1 MSEAREFGV
10 VGAGSWGTAL
20 ACLLAQHGLP
30 VRLWCHDP
38 AVAEAIQSTGCNE
51 TYLPGI
57 QLSSEIRATRDLAD
71 LKLCDPVLVVVP
83 SKALREVAEK
93 LRAISPNPEVRWIS
107 CTKGIE
113 HETGLL
119 MTEVLAEVLG
129 TSRVAVLS
137 GPNHAIEV
145 ARKIPA
151 AAVIGSGENGLAE
164 ELRELLCF
172 PTFRVYSSEDVT
184 GIQLGGALKNIFAI
198 GAGCSDGFSM
208 GDNAKAALV
217 TRSLAEMTRL
227 GTALGGQR
235 ETFMGLSGIG
245 DLMVTCFSRHSRN
258 RSFGERLGRGE
269 TPAAISA
276 SLQTVAEG
284 VPAALGAWQSA
295 RRAGVET
302 PVLDGI
308 YSVLYEGRSPREV
321 MWELLGRSLKPEN
334 L

>member
-1 MSEAREFGV
+1 MSEVREFGV

-20 ACLLAQHGLP
+20 GCLLAQHGQP
-30 VRLWCHDP
+30 VRLWCHSP
-38 AVAEAIQSTGCNE
+38 AVAQAIQSSGFNE
-51 TYLPGI
+51 AYLPGI
-57 QLSSEIRATRDLAD
+57 QLPPEIRATPDLAD
-71 LKLCDPVLVVVP
+71 LKSCDPVLVVVP

-93 LRAISPNPEVRWIS
+93 LRAISPHPETRWVS

-113 HETGLL
+113 HGTGLL
-119 MTEVLAEVLG
+119 MTEILAAVLG
-129 TSRVAVLS
+129 STRVAVLS

-151 AAVIGSGENGLAE
+151 AAVIGSEKNGLAE

-172 PTFRVYSSEDVT
+172 PAFRVYSSDDVK
-184 GIQLGGALKNIFAI
+184 GIQLGGALKNVFAI

-227 GTALGGQR
+227 GTALGGKR
-235 ETFMGLSGIG
+235 ETFFGLSGIG
-245 DLMVTCFSRHSRN
+245 DLMVTCFSKHSRN
-258 RSFGERLGRGE
+258 RNFGERLGRGE
-269 TPAAISA
+269 TPDAISA

-284 VPAALGAWQSA
+284 VPTALGAWQSA

-308 YSVLYEGRSPREV
+308 HAVLYESRSPLEVMRELMGRST
-321 MWELLGRSLKPEN
+321 KAEN

>member
-1 MSEAREFGV
+1 MSEVREFGV

-20 ACLLAQHGLP
+20 ACLLSQHGLP
-30 VRLWCHDP
+30 VHLWCHNP
-38 AVAEAIQSTGCNE
+38 AVAQNIQKTGFNEA
-51 TYLPGI
+51 YLPGI
-57 QLSSEIRATRDLAD
+57 QLPPEIRATPDLSD
-71 LKLCDPVLVVVP
+71 LKSCDPVLVVVP

-93 LRAISPNPEVRWIS
+93 LRDISPHPEARWIS

-113 HETGLL
+113 HGTGLL
-119 MTEVLAEVLG
+119 MTEILAEVLG
-129 TSRVAVLS
+129 TYRVAVLS

-151 AAVIGSGENGLAE
+151 AAVIGSETNALAE
-164 ELRELLCF
+164 ELREVLSF
-172 PTFRVYSSEDVT
+172 PAFRVYSSEDVK
-184 GIQLGGALKNIFAI
+184 GIQLGGALKNVFAI

-227 GTALGGQR
+227 GIALGGKR
-235 ETFMGLSGIG
+235 ETFFGLSGIG
-245 DLMVTCFSRHSRN
+245 DLMVTCFSKHSRN

-284 VPAALGAWQSA
+284 VPTALSAWQSA

-308 YSVLYEGRSPREV
+308 YSVLYNESVPREV
-321 MWELLGRSLKPEN
+321 MWGLLGRSTKAEN

>member
-1 MSEAREFGV
+1 MSKVREFGV

-20 ACLLAQHGLP
+20 ACVLSQHGLP
-30 VRLWCHDP
+30 VRLWCHNP
-38 AVAEAIQSTGCNE
+38 AVAHNIQKTGFNE
-51 TYLPGI
+51 VYLPGI
-57 QLSSEIRATRDLAD
+57 QLPPEILATPDLAD
-71 LKLCDPVLVVVP
+71 LKSCDPVLVVVP
-83 SKALREVAEK
+83 SKALRDVAEK
-93 LRAISPNPEVRWIS
+93 IRDISPHPEARWIS

-113 HETGLL
+113 HGTGLL
-119 MTEVLAEVLG
+119 MTEILAEVLG
-129 TSRVAVLS
+129 TNRVAVLS

-145 ARKIPA
+145 ASKIPA
-151 AAVIGSGENGLAE
+151 AAVIGSERNGLAE
-164 ELRELLCF
+164 ELREVLSF
-172 PTFRVYSSEDVT
+172 PAFRVYSSEDVK
-184 GIQLGGALKNIFAI
+184 GIQLGGALKNVFAI

-227 GTALGGQR
+227 GTALGGRR
-235 ETFMGLSGIG
+235 ETFFGLSGIG
-245 DLMVTCFSRHSRN
+245 DLMVTCFSKHSRN

-284 VPAALGAWQSA
+284 VPTALGAWQSA

-308 YSVLYEGRSPREV
+308 HSVLYNDRSPREV
-321 MWELLGRSLKPEN
+321 MRELMGRSTKAEN

>member
-1 MSEAREFGV
+1 MKTDAEFGV

-20 ACLLAQHGLP
+20 ACLLAEHKRP
-30 VRLWCHDP
+30 VRLWCHNP
-38 AVAEAIQSTGCNE
+38 KVAENIRHSGFNE

-57 QLSSEIRATRDLAD
+57 PLPPEVRATTDLAD
-71 LKLCDPVLVVVP
+71 LHGCDPILIVVP
-83 SKALREVAEK
+83 SKALREVATA
-93 LRAISPNPEVRWIS
+93 LRGFKPDSEVCWIS

-113 HETGLL
+113 HGSGLL
-119 MTEVLAEVLG
+119 MTEILSEVLE
-129 TSRVAVLS
+129 TEHVAVLS

-151 AAVIGSGENGLAE
+151 AAVIGSARNELAE
-164 ELRELLCF
+164 ELRELFCF
-172 PTFRVYSSEDVT
+172 PTFRVYSSEDIK
-184 GIQLGGALKNIFAI
+184 GIQLGGALKNVFAI

-217 TRSLAEMTRL
+217 TRSLAELTRL
-227 GTALGGQR
+227 GIALGGKR
-235 ETFMGLSGIG
+235 ETFFGLSGIG
-245 DLMVTCFSRHSRN
+245 DLMVTCFSKHSRN

-269 TPAAISA
+269 TPAAISE

-284 VPAALGAWQSA
+284 VPTALSAWESA

-308 YSVLYEGRSPREV
+308 YSVLYSGRSPREV
-321 MWELLGRSLKPEN
+321 MWELLGRSLKAES